1 MNEYHSNF
9 IERLKSNDSNGA
21 HKVIMVE
28 LGKQI
33 VNNRKDFCTLL
44 NSANVPA
51 NESMND
57 VDLVNLY
64 IENAKEPQIAIGTA
78 FLVNMHNK
86 VRTINGDEEISDVG
100 VKNAYKTINDFWGVY
115 QTDDMYSGID
125 NYSEIFGSKIIGGLI
140 KGVANKGGDGE
151 GGGGGGLLGKAM
163 DYQNK
168 RKFGTLDAYK
178 EQQQAKTQLAQS
190 VIAQRQSQI
199 DAQAKAKADK
209 AKTIKIALI
218 IGASLIVLAGGIFA
232 YIKLKK
238 K

>member
-1 MNEYHSNF
+1 MTEYHSNF
-9 IERLKSNDSNGA
+9 IEAVKYKDNKGA
-21 HKVIMVE
+21 HKAIMVE

-33 VNNRKDFCTLL
+33 VNNRADFCTLL
-44 NSANVPA
+44 NSADVA
-51 NESMND
+51 VNESMND
-57 VDLVNLY
+57 VDLVNIY
-64 IENAKEPQIAIGTA
+64 VENAMSPKVIIGTA

-86 VRTINGDEEISDVG
+86 IRTVNGDEEISDAG
-100 VKNAYKTINDFWGVY
+100 VKSAYKAINEYWGIY
-115 QTDDMYSGID
+115 ETDDMFSGAD
-125 NYSEIFGSKIIGGLI
+125 AYSEIFGSKVVKGLLS
-140 KGVANKGGDGE
+140 KDSDGE
-151 GGGGGGLLGKAM
+151 GGGGAVGGILNKALE
-163 DYQNK
+163 YQNK